1 MSPSLSS
8 SAPRA
13 YILKVQFN
21 RKYQYQDLAYFNLTY
36 KLTKSPSFN
45 APALRSATVLDV
57 STIGI
62 NPCSGTLLD
71 IYVAPYD
78 ASKSGVRC
86 PANSTTSSDPTSSS
100 DSTGSSDSPSSSDST
115 PVPETSHHPALQ
127 PGAIAGI
134 VVGCVVG
141 VGLVGA
147 GIFVLRK
154 RRTQAKKQ
162 NAAVSAVSPGEGG
175 DDDAPPPYSRNPAS

>member
-1 MSPSLSS
+1 M
-8 SAPRA
+8 
-13 YILKVQFN
+13 KVQFN

-86 PANSTTSSDPTSSS
+86 PANSTTSSDSTS
-100 DSTGSSDSPSSSDST
+100 SSDSPSSSDST

-134 VVGCVVG
+134 VVGCVVA

-175 DDDAPPPYSRNPAS
+175 DDDDAPPPYSRNPAS